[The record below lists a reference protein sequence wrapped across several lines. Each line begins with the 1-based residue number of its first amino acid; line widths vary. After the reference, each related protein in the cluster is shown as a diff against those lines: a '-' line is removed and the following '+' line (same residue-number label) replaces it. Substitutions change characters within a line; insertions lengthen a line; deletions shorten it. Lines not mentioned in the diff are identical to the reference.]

1 MEQQRLILFIALSL
15 VLFLIWGAWQREF
28 SPHPITHVTQIRP
41 SGEVKTPSAAVPAPG
56 AGVPVA
62 ETVPTQKGPTSSF
75 MPVNESPLVKQG
87 QRINVETDV
96 YKIQIDTIGGDLRVV
111 ELKKYPV
118 SIHKPN
124 QPFRLMQDG
133 SKELFIAQSGFTL
146 RKNNKHV
153 LSAAPN
159 HTTIYQAV
167 QTRYRMADGQNK
179 ITAKLKWTSPDG
191 VVFIKSYTFT
201 RGSYLIDVA
210 YTIENPTRTDW
221 VGNLYQQLQ
230 RTPIPKAEKP
240 RFVHTYTGGVE
251 YSPEDKYDKITF
263 SDIKE
268 GKLNKKV
275 TGGWTAMIQHYFLA
289 AWLPPADVPETFYS
303 RYNPNPDRYTIGMK
317 SDSIYRVKAGAEDH
331 LINRLFVGPKLQD
344 MLGKIAPGL
353 DLTVDYGMLTILAN
367 PIYYVLEFI
376 HNNIIGNWGWAI
388 IILTLMIKLV
398 FYKLSE
404 KSYKSMAQMRKLTPR
419 IKQLKERYGD
429 DKQKM
434 GQAQMEL
441 FRKEKINPLG
451 GCLPI
456 LVQMPV
462 FISLY
467 WVLLKSVELRQA
479 PWIFWIKDLSMADPY
494 FVLPLLMGISM
505 FIQQR
510 LNPAP
515 MDPIQAKLMMVLPFV
530 FTIFFAFFPAG
541 LVIYWV
547 VNNSLSILQ
556 QWYIT
561 RMVIKG

>member
-15 VLFLIWGAWQREF
+15 VLFLIWNAWQREF
-28 SPHPITHVTQIRP
+28 SPQPLTPLTQIMGKRASSP
-41 SGEVKTPSAAVPAPG
+41 PPALTPSPDVPLAETAAVPA
-56 AGVPVA
+56 AGS
-62 ETVPTQKGPTSSF
+62 PTF
-75 MPVNESPLVKQG
+75 MPRNKIKLVKQG
-87 QRINVETDV
+87 QRIQVETDV
-96 YKIQIDTIGGDLRVV
+96 FRAEIDTVGGDLRVV
-111 ELKKYPV
+111 DLKKYPV
-118 SIHKPN
+118 SIHKPD

-133 SKELFIAQSGFTL
+133 PEELFIAQSGFTL
-146 RKNNKHV
+146 RKNNKLV
-153 LSAAPN
+153 LNAAPN
-159 HTTIYQAV
+159 HTTLYQMVQSHYRLAEGENKVTAV
-167 QTRYRMADGQNK
+167 LR
-179 ITAKLKWTSPDG
+179 WTSPKG

-201 RGSYLIDVA
+201 RGSYLIKVG
-210 YTIENPTRTDW
+210 YTIKNPTAKDW

-230 RTPIPKAEKP
+230 RTPIPKAEQP

-251 YSPEDKYDKITF
+251 YSPQEKYDKITF
-263 SDIKE
+263 SDMRE
-268 GKLNKKV
+268 AKLNKQV

-289 AWLPPADVPETFYS
+289 AWIPPATTPETFYS
-303 RYNPNPDRYTIGMK
+303 RYKPNPDRYTLGMK
-317 SDSIYRVKAGAEDH
+317 ADTPYRVKAGAEDH
-331 LINRLFVGPKLQD
+331 FSNRLFVGPKVQE
-344 MLGKIAPGL
+344 MLEKVAPGL
-353 DLTVDYGMLTILAN
+353 ELTIDYGMLTILAK
-367 PIYYVLEFI
+367 PIYFVLKFI
-376 HNNIIGNWGWAI
+376 HTHIIGNWGWAI
-388 IILTLMIKLV
+388 IILTMMIKLT

-419 IKQLKERYGD
+419 IKLLKERYGD
-429 DKQKM
+429 DKKKM

-467 WVLLKSVELRQA
+467 WVLLKTVELRQA
-479 PWIFWIKDLSMADPY
+479 PWIFWIKDMSTADPY
-494 FVLPLLMGISM
+494 YVLPLLMGISM

-515 MDPIQAKLMMVLPFV
+515 MDPIQAKLMMVLPFA

-547 VNNSLSILQ
+547 VNNTLSILQ

-561 RMVIKG
+561 RIVIKS

>member
-15 VLFLIWGAWQREF
+15 VLFLIWNAWQREF
-28 SPHPITHVTQIRP
+28 SPQPLTSVTQITGKRASSLP
-41 SGEVKTPSAAVPAPG
+41 PAFTPSPDVPLAETAVPATGSP
-56 AGVPVA
+56 
-62 ETVPTQKGPTSSF
+62 SF
-75 MPVNESPLVKQG
+75 MPRSNIKLVKQG
-87 QRINVETDV
+87 QRIQVETDV
-96 YKIQIDTIGGDLRVV
+96 FRVEIDTVGGDLRVV

-118 SIHKPN
+118 SIHKPD

-133 SKELFIAQSGFTL
+133 PEELFIAQSGFTL
-146 RKNNKHV
+146 RKKNKRV
-153 LSAAPN
+153 LTAAPN
-159 HTTIYQAV
+159 HTTIYQRV
-167 QTRYRMADGQNK
+167 QSHYRLAEGENK
-179 ITAKLKWTSPDG
+179 VTARLRWTSPAG

-201 RGSYLIDVA
+201 RGSYLIKVG
-210 YTIENPTRTDW
+210 YTIKNPTAKDW

-230 RTPIPKAEKP
+230 RTPIPKAEQP

-251 YSPEDKYDKITF
+251 YSPQEKYDKITF
-263 SDIKE
+263 SDMRE
-268 GKLNKKV
+268 AKLNKQV

-289 AWLPPADVPETFYS
+289 AWIPSAKIPETFYS
-303 RYNPNPDRYTIGMK
+303 RYKPNPDRYTLGMK
-317 SDSIYRVKAGAEDH
+317 SDTPSRVKAGAEDH
-331 LINRLFVGPKLQD
+331 FSNRLFVGPKVQE
-344 MLGKIAPGL
+344 MLEKVAPGL
-353 DLTVDYGMLTILAN
+353 ELTIDYGMLTILAK
-367 PIYYVLEFI
+367 PIYFVLKFI
-376 HNNIIGNWGWAI
+376 HTHIISNWGWAI
-388 IILTLMIKLV
+388 IILTMMIKLT

-429 DKQKM
+429 DKKKM

-467 WVLLKSVELRQA
+467 WVLLKTVELRQA
-479 PWIFWIKDLSMADPY
+479 PWIFWIRDMSTADPY
-494 FVLPLLMGISM
+494 YVLPLLMGISM

-515 MDPIQAKLMMVLPFV
+515 MDPIQAKLMMVLPFA

-547 VNNSLSILQ
+547 VNNTLSILQ

-561 RMVIKG
+561 RIVIKG

>member
-28 SPHPITHVTQIRP
+28 SPHPVTPVSQTSSGKIITSPPVSP
-41 SGEVKTPSAAVPAPG
+41 VPG
-56 AGVPVA
+56 ADVPVA
-62 ETVPTQKGPTSSF
+62 ETASVAKGSSSF
-75 MPVNESPLVKQG
+75 MPVSETQLVKRG
-87 QRINVETDV
+87 QRIKVETDV
-96 YKIQIDTIGGDLRVV
+96 FRIEIDTVGGDLRVV
-111 ELKKYPV
+111 DLKKYPV
-118 SIHKPN
+118 SVDKPDH
-124 QPFRLMQDG
+124 PFRLMKDG
-133 SKELFIAQSGFTL
+133 SEHLFIAQSGFTL
-146 RKNNKHV
+146 RKSKPSM

-159 HTTIYQAV
+159 HTTNYQV
-167 QTRYRMADGQNK
+167 LQTSYRLADGQNK
-179 ITAKLKWTSPDG
+179 LTAVLSWTSPEG

-210 YTIENPTRTDW
+210 YSIKNPTRKDW

-230 RTPIPKAEKP
+230 RTPIPKSEQP
-240 RFVHTYTGGVE
+240 RFIHTYTGGVE
-251 YSPEDKYDKITF
+251 YSPQDKYDKITF
-263 SDIKE
+263 SDMEE

-289 AWLPPADVPETFYS
+289 AWIPQADEAETFYS
-303 RYNPNPDRYTIGMK
+303 RYTPNPDRYTLGMK
-317 SDSIYRVKAGAEDH
+317 SDSSYRVKAGAEDRFT
-331 LINRLFVGPKLQD
+331 NRLFVGPKLPEI
-344 MLGKIAPGL
+344 LAKTAPGL
-353 DLTVDYGMLTILAN
+353 DLTVDYGVLTILAN
-367 PIYYVLEFI
+367 PIYHVLKFI
-376 HNNIIGNWGWAI
+376 HKNIISNWGWAI
-388 IILTLMIKLV
+388 IILTMMIKLA

-456 LVQMPV
+456 VVQMPV

-467 WVLLKSVELRQA
+467 WVLLESVELRQA
-479 PWIFWIKDLSMADPY
+479 PWILWIRDMSTADPY
-494 FVLPLLMGISM
+494 YVLPLLMGISM

-530 FTIFFAFFPAG
+530 FTVFFAFFPAG

-547 VNNSLSILQ
+547 VNNTLSILQ

-561 RMVIKG
+561 RVVIKA

>member
-28 SPHPITHVTQIRP
+28 SPQPQPVTPVTQS
-41 SGEVKTPSAAVPAPG
+41 SGKTTSSAPVPASG
-56 AGVPVA
+56 NDVPVA
-62 ETVPTQKGPTSSF
+62 QPASAAPGSASFEPLGETR
-75 MPVNESPLVKQG
+75 LVKQG
-87 QRINVETDV
+87 QRIKVETDV
-96 YKIQIDTIGGDLRVV
+96 FRIEIDTIGGDLRVV
-111 ELKKYPV
+111 DLKKYPV
-118 SIHKPN
+118 SVDKPDH
-124 QPFRLMQDG
+124 PFRLMKDG
-133 SKELFIAQSGFTL
+133 PEHLFIAQSGFTL
-146 RKNNKHV
+146 RKKDDRV

-159 HTTIYQAV
+159 HTTN
-167 QTRYRMADGQNK
+167 YRMVQSSYRLADGENK
-179 ITAKLKWTSPDG
+179 LTAVLSWTSPEG

-201 RGSYLIDVA
+201 RGSYLIEVA
-210 YTIENPTRTDW
+210 NTIKNPTMKDW

-230 RTPIPKAEKP
+230 RTPIPKSEQP
-240 RFVHTYTGGVE
+240 RFIHTYTGGVE

-263 SDIKE
+263 SDMQE

-289 AWLPPADVPETFYS
+289 AWIPPADTAETFYS
-303 RYNPNPDRYTIGMK
+303 RYKPNPDRYTLGMK
-317 SDSIYRVKAGAEDH
+317 SDSAYRVKAGAENRFS
-331 LINRLFVGPKLQD
+331 NRLFVGPKLPET
-344 MLGKIAPGL
+344 LAKIAPGL
-353 DLTVDYGMLTILAN
+353 DLTVDYGVLTILAN
-367 PIYYVLEFI
+367 PIYHVLKFI
-376 HNNIIGNWGWAI
+376 HNNIISNWGWAI
-388 IILTLMIKLV
+388 IILTLMIKLA

-467 WVLLKSVELRQA
+467 WVLLESVELRQA
-479 PWIFWIKDLSMADPY
+479 PWILWIKDMSTADPY
-494 FVLPLLMGISM
+494 YVLPLLMGISM

-530 FTIFFAFFPAG
+530 FTVFFAFFPAG

-547 VNNSLSILQ
+547 VNNTLSILQ

-561 RMVIKG
+561 RVVIKS